1 LRNVL
6 YLHGFASSPRGR
18 KAEALKGI
26 LEKEG
31 FRVLAPDLNVPSF
44 ERLDFR
50 AMSRMATWEMK
61 KHFPAVVV
69 GSSLGALVAL
79 AAGRFAPTAPLVL
92 VAPALGF
99 GRRWIEKLPPGESL
113 SFFHHG
119 EGRDLMIHRRFFE
132 DMAAADWERDPP
144 ETPVVV
150 IMGSSDESVP
160 FGAVRRVWESWE
172 ASGRLREGSRF
183 LEIPGGDHGLID
195 QVDLIAGEILGAA
208 KQGLGPP
215 VT

>member
-1 LRNVL
+1 ML

-18 KAEALKGI
+18 KAEALTSL

-50 AMSRMATWEMK
+50 AMSRLAAWEMK

-79 AAGRFAPTAPLVL
+79 AAGRSAPVAPLVL
-92 VAPALGF
+92 IAPALGF
-99 GRRWIEKLPPGESL
+99 GNRWTEKLPPGENPA
-113 SFFHHG
+113 FFHHG
-119 EGRDLMIHRRFFE
+119 DGRDLTIHRRFFE
-132 DMAAADWERDPP
+132 DMAGADWDRDPP

-150 IMGSSDESVP
+150 IMGSSDDSVP
-160 FGAVRRVWESWE
+160 FDGVRRVWERWE
-172 ASGRLREGSRF
+172 ASGRLRQGSRF
-183 LEIPGGDHGLID
+183 VEIPGGDHGLID
-195 QVDLIAGEILGAA
+195 HVGLIAGEILAA
-208 KQGLGPP
+208 ARQGLGSRL
-215 VT
+215 T

>member
-1 LRNVL
+1 ML

-18 KAEALKGI
+18 KAEALRAI

-79 AAGRFAPTAPLVL
+79 AAGRSAPTAPLVL

-99 GRRWIEKLPPGESL
+99 GRRWIEKLPPGENL
-113 SFFHHG
+113 AFFHHG
-119 EGRDLMIHRRFFE
+119 EARDLMIHRRFFE
-132 DMAAADWERDPP
+132 DMAVAEWDRDPP

-150 IMGSSDESVP
+150 IMGRADESVP
-160 FGAVRRVWESWE
+160 FDAVRHVWERWE

-195 QVDLIAGEILGAA
+195 HVDRIAEQILSVA
-208 KQGLGPP
+208 KQGLVPP